1 MRQRLTRSSPRV
13 RNGLS
18 RARAAEE
25 RQYCI
30 SHPMHSL
37 LVFAC
42 AAAVVAQEDVVETPL
57 GTVRGVVTDRARAFI
72 GLPYAAPP
80 VGSLR
85 WKPTQP
91 VAPWKPSVLEAFSD
105 PPGCPQ
111 DCVLPPHTCPGT
123 TAESCLFL
131 SVYTPRLGNYSTPAP
146 VMIFIHG
153 ALACWYRSLSC
164 VNALLPRGRWKLPPG
179 DWRRAEHLAR
189 VRWAVH
195 CQHDWR
201 HCKPRGCWVGA
212 GVSPA

>member
-1 MRQRLTRSSPRV
+1 MR
-13 RNGLS
+13 
-18 RARAAEE
+18 
-25 RQYCI
+25 
-30 SHPMHSL
+30 SL

-42 AAAVVAQEDVVETPL
+42 AAAVIAQEDVVETPL

-91 VAPWKPSVLEAFSD
+91 VVPWKPSVLEAFND

-153 ALACWYRSLSC
+153 ALACWDRDPVRTLRFPC
-164 VNALLPRGRWKLPPG
+164 FFPRRRWEFSPG

-189 VRWAVH
+189 IRWAVH
-195 CQHDWR
+195 C
-201 HCKPRGCWVGA
+201 
-212 GVSPA
+212 